1 MTDKLETDDTEQIRK
16 VLKTQNRLWI
26 KNKWLFWTCIIL
38 SPAAFVWGF
47 FIPLDSTWQHW
58 VQSIIFIVSVGF
70 FIVPMS
76 YLFNLL
82 WMVFLGKKSANRDVE
97 ESSVDKN

>member
-1 MTDKLETDDTEQIRK
+1 MTDKLENDGTEQIRD
-16 VLKTQNRLWI
+16 VLKTQNKNWI
-26 KNKWLFWTCIIL
+26 KNKWLFWTCILL

-58 VQSIIFIVSVGF
+58 VQSIIFILSVGF

-82 WMVFLGKKSANRDVE
+82 WMVFLGKKSADKDVE
-97 ESSVDKN
+97 KSSVDKN

>member
-1 MTDKLETDDTEQIRK
+1 MTDKLENDDTEQIRE
-16 VLKTQNRLWI
+16 VLKTQNSSWI
-26 KNKWLFWTCIIL
+26 RNKWLFWTCIIL

-47 FIPLDSTWQHW
+47 FIPLESTWQHW

-82 WMVFLGKKSANRDVE
+82 WMVFLRKKSADVDVD
-97 ESSVDKN
+97 ESSVDRN

>member
-1 MTDKLETDDTEQIRK
+1 MTEKLENDGTEQIRE

-26 KNKWLFWTCIIL
+26 KNKWLFWTCLIL
-38 SPAAFVWGF
+38 SPAAFIWGF

-58 VQSIIFIVSVGF
+58 VQSLIFIVSVGF

-82 WMVFLGKKSANRDVE
+82 WMVFLRKKSTEKDVE
-97 ESSVDKN
+97 ESSVDNN